1 MATSMKISVGDRA
14 EPFTLPYEAGGTID
28 LGDYLGRDRIVLL
41 FFPLAFTSVCT
52 AEMCRLRDEWSAYA
66 SLDAAVF
73 AVSVDSP
80 FVTSRFRAEENI
92 PFPILS
98 DFNRTVSRDWGVLY
112 EEFHGFQ
119 GVSKRS
125 AFVIGTDGR
134 VAYAWVSEDAGVEP
148 DYEELLQAVADA
160 P

>member
-1 MATSMKISVGDRA
+1 MTSIGGVRVGDRA
-14 EPFTLPYEAGGTID
+14 APFTLPYEAGGTVD
-28 LGDYLGRDRIVLL
+28 LGDHLGRERIVLL

-52 AEMCRLRDEWSAYA
+52 AEMCRLRDEWQAYEA
-66 SLDAAVF
+66 LDARVF
-73 AVSVDSP
+73 GISVDSP
-80 FVTSRFRAEENI
+80 FVTSRFRAEERI

-112 EEFHGFQ
+112 EEFHGLH

-148 DYEELLQAVADA
+148 DYEELLQAVTAA

>member
-1 MATSMKISVGDRA
+1 MKISVGDRA
-14 EPFTLPYEAGGTID
+14 EPFTLPYEDGGTID
-28 LGDYLGRDRIVLL
+28 LGDHLGRDKIVLL

-52 AEMCRLRDEWSAYA
+52 AEMCRLRDGWSAYA

-80 FVTSRFRAEENI
+80 FVTSRFRADENI

-112 EEFHGFQ
+112 EEFRGLQ

-125 AFVIGTDGR
+125 AFVIGTDGK

-148 DYEELLQAVADA
+148 DYAELLQAVADA